1 MPVRY
6 RTCNST
12 YEALTELLI
21 GDPNGILIERDEL
34 VSLLKYLDR
43 EEHAVAEDLLSGWSG
58 LQPYTLDRIGRGQ
71 RHVEG
76 VCVSILG
83 NTQPAK
89 IGEYVRRANADGA
102 GGDGLIQNSG
112 CWFGLIIQANGATS
126 IGIPTATRAPRRGA
140 YSTGSESSTLIGRRD
155 RRP

>member
-1 MPVRY
+1 MH
-6 RTCNST
+6 ST

-21 GDPNGILIERDEL
+21 GNPTGILIERDEL

-43 EEHAVAEDLLSGWSG
+43 EEHAVARGFDLSGWSG

-102 GGDGLIQNSG
+102 GGDGLIQR
-112 CWFGLIIQANGATS
+112 F
-126 IGIPTATRAPRRGA
+126 RAARLA
-140 YSTGSESSTLIGRRD
+140 
-155 RRP
+155 